1 MRMPLHITEKDMTP
15 SKKLHDFLTSML
27 EWETTL
33 DKQKKSEDYKNNS
46 EVRSNILHEKKE
58 ELLYIFTKF
67 LTSRALKT
75 IAKGR
80 LDILAT
86 ARPPEYDQ
94 KILDETIETS
104 GSTTLICTYNKK
116 SLLPYRRY
124 TLIMKSGESK
134 IDRVE
139 GRICT
144 DEDWRKIN
152 SI

>member
-1 MRMPLHITEKDMTP
+1 
-15 SKKLHDFLTSML
+15 ML

-33 DKQKKSEDYKNNS
+33 DKQKKTEDYRNNS
-46 EVRSNILHEKKE
+46 EVRSNILQKKRD
-58 ELLYIFTKF
+58 ELLHIFTNH
-67 LTSRALKT
+67 LTSRALRT

-86 ARPPEYDQ
+86 ARPPEYAQD
-94 KILDETIETS
+94 ILEDTLETS
-104 GSTTLICTYNKK
+104 GGKTLICTHNEK

-124 TLIMKSGESK
+124 TLTMIDGESR

-139 GRICT
+139 GRISA